1 MDLGRY
7 GVFGHS
13 SILTPERARA
23 FESLGYGTVWQ
34 GGSPPADLA
43 HAEAMLDATTTLKVA
58 TGIVNVWTADAA
70 AVARS
75 YHRIEAKH
83 PGRFLLGIGVGH
95 PEAHA
100 EYRSPYQTL
109 VDYLD
114 VLDTEGVPEDRRV
127 LAALGPRVLKLAA
140 ARTAGAHPYLVTPEH
155 TRQAREILGP
165 GKLLAPEQ
173 RVALEADQAK
183 ARAIGRPSVV
193 KPYLGL
199 TNYTSNLQ
207 RLGFSEQDVA
217 GEGSD
222 GLIDA
227 LVVSGDDA
235 TIARRFEEHFQAGAD
250 HVAVQLIALRGDD
263 LEGRL
268 QPAGPHPRVL
278 PGLADRAARRSP
290 CGFPVPGPRPCRA
303 VHRGVQ
309 RSPGRRRHQGREDS
323 APQPARERLR
333 GKVRTHRPGRGHRPG
348 AHLRPTAPA
357 VGPGRRLAQSCLY
370 LVAARSG
377 GRPGVEGRPADL
389 GPPRVLVGGVLT
401 ADEVVLPDRPVH
413 LQRVACHVDG

>member
-114 VLDTEGVPEDRRV
+114 VLDAEGVPEDRRV

-173 RVALEADQAK
+173 RVALEADQAR
-183 ARAIGRPSVV
+183 ARAVGRPSVV

-222 GLIDA
+222 RLIDA

-235 TIARRFEEHFQAGAD
+235 TIARRFEEHFQAGAN

-263 LEGRL
+263 LEAGFAGWPASSGSPRPDGPGR
-268 QPAGPHPRVL
+268 PAEPIADFRFLVR
-278 PGLADRAARRSP
+278 DRAGQFTDA
-290 CGFPVPGPRPCRA
+290 FE
-303 VHRGVQ
+303 
-309 RSPGRRRHQGREDS
+309 RSPGRRRHQVVKIRARSPRANGYAERFLLTARTEVTDRALIFGR
-323 APQPARERLR
+323 R
-333 GKVRTHRPGRGHRPG
+333 
-348 AHLRPTAPA
+348 HLA
-357 VGPGRRLAQSCLY
+357 VGPGRVRGPLQRTSSPSQPPVPPAP
-370 LVAARSG
+370 ARS
-377 GRPGVEGRPADL
+377 P
-389 GPPRVLVGGVLT
+389 
-401 ADEVVLPDRPVH
+401 
-413 LQRVACHVDG
+413 